1 MRVMTAEAV
10 PRRVDGPDDVS
21 CWCCGQARAEADV
34 VRLGSH
40 PEVAV
45 CLGCARFLHQRARA
59 REDSLRPSPGTL
71 VRNVIRAG
79 RSFVVQRGSQ
89 DGRLLGPVLR
99 RLDRHLP

>member
-1 MRVMTAEAV
+1 MTAGAAA
-10 PRRVDGPDDVS
+10 RGVDGRDVVA
-21 CWCCGQARAEADV
+21 CWCCGQARGEADV

-59 REDSLRPSPGTL
+59 REDSLRPSPGTR
-71 VRNVIRAG
+71 VRNAIRAG
-79 RSFVVQRGSQ
+79 RSFVVQRGWQ
-89 DGRLLGPVLR
+89 DRRLLGPLLR